1 MEMALSRMVP
11 KKRGVV
17 INMSSF
23 SAIYPTPLLG
33 LFSASKAYVDYLS
46 RAVSEEYCCDGVFI
60 QSVLPYNVTN
70 DNKRRYYEST
80 PEFFVRKAMNTV
92 GLYKRTTAT
101 FGLGVFRA
109 WNWEINNW
117 NKVFLKEVNVA
128 NNHYHVKK
136 LMKKAYPD
144 IEALIGS

>member
-1 MEMALSRMVP
+1 MQMALNRMVP

-46 RAVSEEYCCDGVFI
+46 RAVSEEYSKDGIFI

-70 DNKRRYYEST
+70 DKERRFYEST
-80 PEFFVRKAMNTV
+80 PEVFVRKAMNTV
-92 GLYKRTTAT
+92 GLYKRTTVT
-101 FGLGVFRA
+101 LGLGVLRTLC
-109 WNWEINNW
+109 WEINNW
-117 NKVFLKEVNVA
+117 NKIFMRDLNVA
-128 NNHYHVKK
+128 ANFYHAKQFFNK
-136 LMKKAYPD
+136 
-144 IEALIGS
+144 G